1 MKELVSKIMNIASNL
16 TLTSE
21 EKENA
26 ITDIINEDVKEPLV
40 NSAVTWINE
49 NTYEKDYDYGKY
61 LEMNFDESYDAMI
74 ELRKVMEEVEIN

>member
-21 EKENA
+21 EKEKA

-49 NTYEKDYDYGKY
+49 NTYEKEDDYERFLQMYF
-61 LEMNFDESYDAMI
+61 NESYDAME